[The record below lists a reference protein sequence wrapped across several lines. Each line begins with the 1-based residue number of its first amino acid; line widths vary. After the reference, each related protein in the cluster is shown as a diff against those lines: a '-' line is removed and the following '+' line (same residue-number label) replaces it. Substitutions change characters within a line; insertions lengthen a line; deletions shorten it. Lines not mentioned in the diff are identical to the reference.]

1 MNIHISGID
10 FGVHYKSNE
19 EMNGNIGLA
28 QFDKQE
34 VWVNETHT
42 AQTKKIALLHETL
55 HILSSVYN
63 LNFSEEQVVVMTHA
77 ILGALRDNPE
87 FVKEILS

>member
-10 FGVHYKSNE
+10 FDVHYKSNE

-28 QFDKQE
+28 QFDRQE
-34 VWVNETHT
+34 VWVNKTHT

-77 ILGALRDNPE
+77 LLGALRNNPD
-87 FVKEILS
+87 FVEEILS

>member
-10 FGVHYKSNE
+10 FGVHYKTGE
-19 EMNGNIGLA
+19 EMGGHIGLA
-28 QFDKQE
+28 HFDRQE
-34 VWVNETHT
+34 VWINQAHT

-77 ILGALRDNPE
+77 LLGALRNNPE
-87 FVKEILS
+87 FVEEILS

>member
-10 FGVHYKSNE
+10 FGVHYKTGE

-34 VWVNETHT
+34 IWINSGHT
-42 AQTKKIALLHETL
+42 AQTKKIALLHETI

-63 LNFSEEQVVVMTHA
+63 MNFSEEQVVVMTHA